1 MPRGVP
7 STRRRNVFAHQRRHS
22 ATIGSQRDASSTTI
36 HHRTFANMF
45 AHQTMMTE
53 RDDIAMQHTRRIYCG
68 RRVIEAERSADRPNR
83 GANAT
88 RSPRCRPCSGRER
101 APSVGHG
108 AGMAANP
115 RYNGP
120 ISLSSRA
127 VQNFPVLCKH
137 PRSVSTQPS
146 RGTNIDK
153 VGIIHFLIQGHRDP
167 NAISAGWSRSLVLTS
182 EIQCQMERACPNYS

>member
-83 GANAT
+83 GANVARA

-120 ISLSSRA
+120 ISLSFRA

-137 PRSVSTQPS
+137 PRLVSTRSS
-146 RGTNIDK
+146 RVTNIAE
-153 VGIIHFLIQGHRDP
+153 VGIILFFIHGSKHLIGVAP
-167 NAISAGWSRSLVLTS
+167 G
-182 EIQCQMERACPNYS
+182 